1 MENPKDIIK
10 EPYVFEFLG
19 IKEEK
24 ELDGIIK
31 KSDEK
36 IKDKIKNINTKEIIE
51 NSGKQK
57 EINKMLE
64 NIEENYNIKI
74 GEYVKEFY
82 KQGFIDGINLMLNC
96 LK

>member
-1 MENPKDIIK
+1 MKEKLINKDII
-10 EPYVFEFLG
+10 EIIYQA
-19 IKEEK
+19 EEK

-51 NSGKQK
+51 KSDNQK
-57 EINKMLE
+57 EIVKMLE

>member
-1 MENPKDIIK
+1 MEEKLINKDII
-10 EPYVFEFLG
+10 EIIYQA
-19 IKEEK
+19 EEK

-51 NSGKQK
+51 NSDNQK
-57 EINKMLE
+57 EIIKMLE

-74 GEYVKEFY
+74 GEYIKEFY

-96 LK
+96 LR

>member
-1 MENPKDIIK
+1 MEEKLINKDII
-10 EPYVFEFLG
+10 EIIYQA
-19 IKEEK
+19 EEK

-51 NSGKQK
+51 NSDNQK
-57 EINKMLE
+57 EIIKMLE

-96 LK
+96 LR

>member
-1 MENPKDIIK
+1 MEEKLINKDII
-10 EPYVFEFLG
+10 EIIYQA
-19 IKEEK
+19 EEK

-51 NSGKQK
+51 NSNNQK
-57 EINKMLE
+57 EIIKKLE

-74 GEYVKEFY
+74 GEYIKEFY

>member
-1 MENPKDIIK
+1 MEEKLINKDII
-10 EPYVFEFLG
+10 EIIYQA
-19 IKEEK
+19 EEK

-36 IKDKIKNINTKEIIE
+36 IKDKIKTINTKEIIE
-51 NSGKQK
+51 NSNNQK
-57 EINKMLE
+57 EIIKMLE
-64 NIEENYNIKI
+64 NIEENYNIKV

>member
-1 MENPKDIIK
+1 MEEKLINKDII
-10 EPYVFEFLG
+10 EIIYQA
-19 IKEEK
+19 EEK

-36 IKDKIKNINTKEIIE
+36 IKDKIKTINTKEIIE
-51 NSGKQK
+51 NSNNQK
-57 EINKMLE
+57 EIIKMLE

>member
-1 MENPKDIIK
+1 MEEKLINKDII
-10 EPYVFEFLG
+10 EIIYQA
-19 IKEEK
+19 EEK

-31 KSDEK
+31 KLDEK

-51 NSGKQK
+51 KSDNQK
-57 EINKMLE
+57 EIVKMLE

-74 GEYVKEFY
+74 GEYIKEFY

>member
-1 MENPKDIIK
+1 MEEKLINKDII
-10 EPYVFEFLG
+10 EIIYQA
-19 IKEEK
+19 EEK

-51 NSGKQK
+51 NSDNQK
-57 EINKMLE
+57 EIIKMLE

>member
-1 MENPKDIIK
+1 MEEKLINKDII
-10 EPYVFEFLG
+10 EIIYQA
-19 IKEEK
+19 EEK

-36 IKDKIKNINTKEIIE
+36 IKDKIRNINTKEIIE
-51 NSGKQK
+51 NSVNQK
-57 EINKMLE
+57 EIIKMLE

>member
-1 MENPKDIIK
+1 MEEKLINKDII
-10 EPYVFEFLG
+10 EIIYQA
-19 IKEEK
+19 EEK

-36 IKDKIKNINTKEIIE
+36 IKDKIKNINTKDIIE
-51 NSGKQK
+51 NSNNQK
-57 EINKMLE
+57 EVTKMLE

>member
-1 MENPKDIIK
+1 MEEKLINKDII
-10 EPYVFEFLG
+10 EIIYQA
-19 IKEEK
+19 EEK

-51 NSGKQK
+51 NSDNQK
-57 EINKMLE
+57 EIVKMLE

-74 GEYVKEFY
+74 GEYIKEFY

>member
-1 MENPKDIIK
+1 MEEKLINKDII
-10 EPYVFEFLG
+10 EIIYQA
-19 IKEEK
+19 EEK

-51 NSGKQK
+51 KSDNQK
-57 EINKMLE
+57 EIVKMLE

-74 GEYVKEFY
+74 GEYIKEFY
-82 KQGFIDGINLMLNC
+82 KQGFINGINLMLNC

>member
-1 MENPKDIIK
+1 MEEKLINKDII
-10 EPYVFEFLG
+10 EIIYQA
-19 IKEEK
+19 EEK

-51 NSGKQK
+51 KSDNQK
-57 EINKMLE
+57 ELIKMLE
-64 NIEENYNIKI
+64 DIEENYNIKI
-74 GEYVKEFY
+74 GEYIKEFY

>member
-1 MENPKDIIK
+1 MEEKLINKDII
-10 EPYVFEFLG
+10 EIIYQA
-19 IKEEK
+19 EEK

-36 IKDKIKNINTKEIIE
+36 IKDKIRNINTKEIIE
-51 NSGKQK
+51 NSDNQK
-57 EINKMLE
+57 EIIKMLE

>member
-1 MENPKDIIK
+1 MEEKLINKDII
-10 EPYVFEFLG
+10 EIIYQA
-19 IKEEK
+19 EEK

-51 NSGKQK
+51 KSDNQK
-57 EINKMLE
+57 EIVKMLE

-74 GEYVKEFY
+74 GEYIKEFY